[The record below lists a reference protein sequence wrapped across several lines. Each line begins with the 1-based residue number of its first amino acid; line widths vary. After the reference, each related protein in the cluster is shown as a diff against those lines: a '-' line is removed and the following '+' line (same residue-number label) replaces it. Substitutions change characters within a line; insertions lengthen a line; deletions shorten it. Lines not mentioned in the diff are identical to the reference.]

1 MRLREVSWVI
11 LELSS
16 KGEEEAVNGT
26 LKKRISSITK
36 FEDSD
41 IYIPILRQSYSDP
54 IWLMEGYM
62 FIKCGFPSNDYYEL
76 KRLHLVRNI
85 ISEIDTRS
93 GMISIGVIPDSEFKK
108 MIDQVDKL
116 GGSFKPKDKV
126 RIKAGSFEGFEGEV
140 IETWIDDGLRMY
152 SIHLTF
158 RSVDILLTV
167 DGLSVEGA

>member
-16 KGEEEAVNGT
+16 RGEEEAVRGT
-26 LKKRISSITK
+26 LKKCVTEHTK

-41 IYIPILRQSYSDP
+41 IYIPILRQSYSEP

-76 KRLHLVRNI
+76 KRKYLVKNI
-85 ISEIDTRS
+85 ISEIDERS
-93 GMISIGVIPDSEFKK
+93 GMISIGVITDSEFKK

-116 GGSFKPKDKV
+116 GGSFKPKDMV
-126 RIKAGSFEGFEGEV
+126 RIKSGAFEGFEGEV
-140 IETWIDDGLRMY
+140 VETWIVDGLRRY
-152 SIHLTF
+152 SIHLMF
-158 RSVDILLTV
+158 RSVEILLTV